1 MDAMSTLE
9 IVIFLAVT
17 GAMIALFFGLPV
29 LMVWHARR
37 QLALWAAARG
47 VEIVEVSRPAGDLFI
62 SRRVSR
68 FWVTVVHPSGRRQ
81 DAEVRVPMI
90 GGDPTVEW
98 FH

>member
-1 MDAMSTLE
+1 MSTLG
-9 IVIFLAVT
+9 IIIFLTVT
-17 GAMIALFFGLPV
+17 GAMIALFIGLPV

-47 VEIVEVSRPAGDLFI
+47 VEIVDVSRPAGDLFI
-62 SRRVSR
+62 CGTR

-81 DAEVRVPMI
+81 DAEVRISIVR
-90 GGDPTVEW
+90 GDATVEW